1 MDLSSINSKFA
12 IIISCNGVD
21 TSINSTNTSSVE
33 DGGSLF
39 FFDFDN
45 CGVFYFVDISIFVVA
60 TEESLTES
68 IQFVNERFAFVF
80 VVFLII

>member
-1 MDLSSINSKFA
+1 MP
-12 IIISCNGVD
+12 
-21 TSINSTNTSSVE
+21 
-33 DGGSLF
+33 SLF

-45 CGVFYFVDISIFVVA
+45 CGVFYFVDTSIFVVA